1 MAAQHMP
8 TARADIQQN
17 RPVRVL
23 EVDGVRFRDLD
34 KDGVMAVYEDP
45 RRPVQERVEDLLHRM
60 TIEEKV
66 GLLFH
71 APIAAGPDGG
81 VVDEPNGLMPT
92 VPTTPTI
99 TDRHIRHFNLCSPVA
114 SGPLAAWHNRLQ
126 HIAAGT
132 RLGLPVLLSTDPRH
146 SAVGNPLTSVPSGGF
161 SSWPEPLGFGALA
174 DEDLVHEF
182 GAIARQEYAAVGLRA
197 ALHPMAD
204 IASEPRWTRTAGTF
218 GADPDTVGRLAGAY
232 VQAFQ
237 GPELGP
243 GSVACMVKHWPGAGP
258 QADGLDAHFPSGPDQ
273 VYPAGR
279 FDVHKAAFGP
289 ALKAGV
295 TSVMP
300 YYGKPVGLPEVREVG
315 FSFNADVVAGMLR
328 RDAGYDGIVCT
339 DWGLVTDDVLAT
351 GAVWH
356 ARAWG
361 VEHLDA
367 HQRVALLFEAG
378 VDQLG
383 GETCTDI
390 VLDLLAGG
398 RLTVERI
405 DESARRILR
414 PLFALGIVDDPYVD
428 ERAAVRIAGR
438 ADFVAAGQAAQRRAM
453 TLLTNRPGLGHER
466 ILPLPDGIRLYV
478 EGIDPALA
486 AAYGDVT
493 DRPEDA
499 DVAIVRL
506 AAPHEPADQLPEA
519 FFHQGSLALPAD
531 ERDRLVGV
539 MTTVPTVVC
548 LFLERAAVV
557 PEIAEHA
564 AAFVVDYAAEDL
576 AVLDVVFGHATPEGR
591 LPVELPRSMADVE
604 NHPEDLPGGFPD
616 PLFAL
621 GHRLPTV
628 NWRPRRIQPTCTG

>member
-1 MAAQHMP
+1 MADQYPP
-8 TARADIQQN
+8 TATSAR

-23 EVDGVRFRDLD
+23 DQDGVRFRDLD
-34 KDGVMAVYEDP
+34 KDGVMAAYEDP
-45 RRPVQERVEDLLHRM
+45 RRPVDERVADLLSRM

-71 APIAAGPDGG
+71 APIAAGPDGR
-81 VVDEPNGLMPT
+81 VVDEPTGLMPT
-92 VPTTPTI
+92 VPTTRAI
-99 TDRHIRHFNLCSPVA
+99 AEQHIRHFNLCSPVA

-126 HIAAGT
+126 DIAAGT

-146 SAVGNPLTSVPSGGF
+146 SAVGNPLTSVPAGGF

-174 DEDLVHEF
+174 DENLVREF

-218 GADPDTVGRLAGAY
+218 GADPATVGRLAGAY
-232 VQAFQ
+232 VESFQ

-258 QADGLDAHFPSGPDQ
+258 QAGGLDAHFPSGPDQ
-273 VYPAGR
+273 VYPAGQ
-279 FDVHKAAFGP
+279 FEVHKAAFGP
-289 ALKAGV
+289 SLRAGV

-300 YYGKPVGLPEVREVG
+300 YYGKPVGLPGVAEVG

-328 RDAGYDGIVCT
+328 QDAGFDGIVCT

-351 GAVWH
+351 GAVWP

-367 HQRVALLFEAG
+367 HQRVELLLAAG

-383 GETCTDI
+383 GETCTDV
-390 VLDLLAGG
+390 VLDLLVAG
-398 RLTVERI
+398 RVTAERI

-414 PLFALGIVDDPYVD
+414 PLFALGVVDDPYVD
-428 ERAAVRIAGR
+428 ERTAVTIAGR

-453 TLLTNRPGLGHER
+453 TLLTNRPGLGREQ
-466 ILPLPDGIRLYV
+466 ILPLPGGVRLYV
-478 EGIDPALA
+478 EGIDPAVA
-486 AAYGDVT
+486 GAFGTVVA
-493 DRPEDA
+493 RPDEA
-499 DVAIVRL
+499 DVAVIRL
-506 AAPHEPADQLPEA
+506 TTPYEPAAALPEA
-519 FFHQGSLALPAD
+519 FFHQGSLALPAA
-531 ERDRLVGV
+531 ESGRLVGV

-576 AVLDVVFGHATPEGR
+576 AVLDVVFGHAVPEGR
-591 LPVELPRSMADVE
+591 LPVELPRTMADVE
-604 NHPEDLPGGFPD
+604 NHPEDLPGGFAD
-616 PLFAL
+616 PLFPI
-621 GHRLPTV
+621 GHRLPATG
-628 NWRPRRIQPTCTG
+628 WRPRQLQPTA

>member
-1 MAAQHMP
+1 MADHLSAP
-8 TARADIQQN
+8 G

-23 EVDGVRFRDLD
+23 EQDGVRFRDLD
-34 KDGVMAVYEDP
+34 KDGVMAAYENP
-45 RRPVQERVEDLLHRM
+45 GRPVEERVADLLTRM
-60 TIEEKV
+60 TLEEKV

-71 APIAAGPDGG
+71 APISAGHDGE
-81 VVDEPNGLMPT
+81 VVEEPAGLMPT
-92 VPTTPTI
+92 VPTTTAI
-99 TDRHIRHFNLCSPVA
+99 RDKHIRHFNLSSPVA

-126 HIAAGT
+126 DIAAGS

-146 SAVGNPLTSVPSGGF
+146 SAVGNPLTSVPAGGF

-174 DEDLVHEF
+174 DDNLMREF

-218 GADPDTVGRLAGAY
+218 GADPETVGRLAGAY
-232 VQAFQ
+232 VEAFQ
-237 GPELGP
+237 GRDLGP

-258 QADGLDAHFPSGPDQ
+258 QAGGRDAHFPSGPEQ

-279 FDVHKAAFGP
+279 FEVHKAAFGP
-289 ALKAGV
+289 ALRAGV

-300 YYGKPVGLPEVREVG
+300 YYGKPVGLPGVAEVG
-315 FSFNADVVAGMLR
+315 FSFNADVVAGLLR
-328 RDAGYDGIVCT
+328 QDAGYDGIVCT

-351 GAVWH
+351 GAVWP

-367 HQRVALLFEAG
+367 HQRVEMLLAAG

-390 VLDLLAGG
+390 VLDLVAAG
-398 RLTVERI
+398 RITADRI
-405 DESARRILR
+405 DESVRRILR

-428 ERAAVRIAGR
+428 AQAAVGIAGR
-438 ADFVAAGQAAQRRAM
+438 ADFVAAGQAVQRRAM
-453 TLLTNRPGLGHER
+453 TLLTNRPGLGEER
-466 ILPLPDGIRLYV
+466 ILPLPGGIRLYL
-478 EGIDPALA
+478 EGVDPAVA
-486 AAYGDVT
+486 GAYGTVV
-493 DRPEDA
+493 DRPADA
-499 DVAIVRL
+499 DVAVVRL
-506 AAPHEPADQLPEA
+506 ATPYEPAPALPEA
-519 FFHQGSLALPAD
+519 FFHQGSLALPAT
-531 ERDRLVGV
+531 ESRRLVDV
-539 MTTVPTVVC
+539 LTTVPTVVC

-564 AAFVVDYAAEDL
+564 AAFVVDYAADDR
-576 AVLDVVFGHATPEGR
+576 AVLDVVFGHAAPEGR

-604 NHPEDLPGGFPD
+604 SHPEDLPGGFPD
-616 PLFAL
+616 PLFPL
-621 GHRLPTV
+621 GHGLTAE
-628 NWRPRRIQPTCTG
+628 NWRPRQVQPTG